1 MGGIKKAF
9 IGSGIRYDLFD
20 RNDGGAY
27 LREVV
32 VNHTSGRLKVAPE
45 HTQDEVLKLMRKPS
59 FALFRELNAQ
69 FNDIC
74 RREGLRYQLI
84 PYFISSH
91 PGCTEADMECLSEI
105 TLSSVMFYTG
115 IDPYTGRSLYVARS
129 QDEKRRQKSYFFRNA
144 DGSLRSDQLAPRRGK
159 HGQKPPTSTR
169 STAPKPAAGKSGTG
183 RDTAQAIRR
192 TFDDCE
198 TARPPRERKGA
209 PRGKTAKGRHRHE

>member
-1 MGGIKKAF
+1 M
-9 IGSGIRYDLFD
+9 
-20 RNDGGAY
+20 
-27 LREVV
+27 
-32 VNHTSGRLKVAPE
+32 
-45 HTQDEVLKLMRKPS
+45 
-59 FALFRELNAQ
+59 
-69 FNDIC
+69 
-74 RREGLRYQLI
+74 
-84 PYFISSH
+84 
-91 PGCTEADMECLSEI
+91 